1 MMKPK
6 GVAIAALAQYGVM
19 PLTAFCLAK
28 VGITLSS
35 GGKRDSSPQNQKC
48 IFFLFPVEL
57 FFSCDRFGL
66 SCQVLEILDIGM
78 SAFGPI
84 LRNFI
89 MT

>member
-35 GGKRDSSPQNQKC
+35 GG
-48 IFFLFPVEL
+48 
-57 FFSCDRFGL
+57 
-66 SCQVLEILDIGM
+66 
-78 SAFGPI
+78 
-84 LRNFI
+84 
-89 MT
+89 